1 MENIDEKTVGKY
13 AVGDKVIYN
22 SVPDRGMLTV
32 GKEYIIRA
40 IYHDMDGTLFEIKR
54 DDGRVRMRLASRF
67 LDSKNDNKVYAVEDF
82 GIFLRKGKAYEVVKE
97 TQEYITIKIN
107 EDINKMYKKFR
118 FTKVQGEVPYKE
130 PKKPKAQFVETN
142 KGHVMTG
149 VASYSIFF
157 KDGVEIKWLNDAC
170 HARLTGGVDV
180 IGAYTWIKS
189 GKQLGNEYKGFV
201 EWMVFNSAWKDCFV
215 KNQTIEE
222 MMEGGVELDITK
234 PTSVLFTAC
243 VMLRMYHEFP
253 QFKTTWDRLIELG
266 FSENVAFLC
275 AHLFRRGAISKESD
289 GHGVITNVSE
299 IKDVVKSFKGGGFAQ
314 VSHPFNTVEG
324 SHWGSRFASRGIA
337 SQTGDYSKVF
347 LNIPNKFKRIEKVWE
362 RDIESVCPETS
373 LIPVAIR
380 FTEEFAK

>member
-1 MENIDEKTVGKY
+1 MENINEKTVGKY

-22 SVPDRGMLTV
+22 STPGRGRLTV

-40 IYHDMDGTLFEIKR
+40 ILPDVDGTLFEIVC
-54 DDGRVRMRLASRF
+54 DDGRAVQRWASRF
-67 LDSKNDNKVYAVEDF
+67 LDNKNGNKVYAVEDF
-82 GIFLRKGKAYEVVKE
+82 GAFLRKGQVYEVVKE
-97 TQEYITIKIN
+97 TQEYITVKIN
-107 EDINKMYKKFR
+107 EDTNKVYKKFR
-118 FTKVQGEVPYKE
+118 FTKVQAEVPYKAPE
-130 PKKPKAQFVETN
+130 KPKAQFVETN

-149 VASYSIFF
+149 DASYSIFF
-157 KDGVEIKWLNDAC
+157 KNGGESKWLNDAC
-170 HARLTGGVDV
+170 HARLIGGVDV

-189 GKQLGNEYKGFV
+189 DRELGAGYKGFV

-215 KNQTIEE
+215 KNQTLEE

-243 VMLRMYHEFP
+243 VMLRMYHEFL
-253 QFKTTWDRLIELG
+253 QFKETWDKLIELG

-289 GHGVITNVSE
+289 AHGVITNSSE

-314 VSHPFNTVEG
+314 VSHPFNTAEG
-324 SHWGSRFASRGIA
+324 NQFGSRFASRGIA

-347 LNIPNKFKRIEKVWE
+347 LNIPNKFKKLEMAWG
-362 RDIESVCPETS
+362 RDTKFVCPETS

-380 FTEEFAK
+380 FTEEFVK